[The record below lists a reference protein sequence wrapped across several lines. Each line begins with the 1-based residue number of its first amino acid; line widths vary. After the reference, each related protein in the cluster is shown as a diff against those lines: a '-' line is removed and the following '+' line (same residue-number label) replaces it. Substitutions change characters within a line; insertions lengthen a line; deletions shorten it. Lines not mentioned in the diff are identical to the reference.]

1 MWAAVSLSHY
11 GHCMIEMELLGV
23 QVELPSN
30 SPLLLLRE
38 ADGLGRVL
46 PVVIDTPEAHAIHR
60 GIEGIRLA
68 RPLTHDLIVNLL
80 DELEATVISVQVTE
94 LRERTF
100 FAEIELEVAG
110 QKQTISARP
119 SDAIAIAVRTETA
132 IYASEEVLAEAGQ
145 MIEGHDAEGDDGDPD
160 ELLDEFK
167 QFLDDVNPDD
177 F

>member
-1 MWAAVSLSHY
+1 
-11 GHCMIEMELLGV
+11 MIEMELLGV

-38 ADGLGRVL
+38 TEGQGRVL

-68 RPLTHDLIVNLL
+68 RPLTHDLLVTMLE
-80 DELEATVISVQVTE
+80 ELQATVIGVVVTE

-100 FAEIELEVAG
+100 FAEIELQGAG
-110 QKQTISARP
+110 ESRTISARP
-119 SDAIAIAVRTETA
+119 SDAIAIAVRTETP
-132 IYASEEVLAEAGQ
+132 IYASEDVLAEAGQ
-145 MIEGHDAEGDDGDPD
+145 VIEEHPPDGGSDNDPD

-167 QFLDDVNPDD
+167 QFLDDVSPDD

>member
-1 MWAAVSLSHY
+1 
-11 GHCMIEMELLGV
+11 MIEMELLGV

-38 ADGLGRVL
+38 TEGQGRVL
-46 PVVIDTPEAHAIHR
+46 PVVIDTPEAHASHR

-68 RPLTHDLIVNLL
+68 RPLTHDLLVTMLE
-80 DELEATVISVQVTE
+80 ELQATVIGVVVTE

-100 FAEIELEVAG
+100 FAEIELQVAG
-110 QKQTISARP
+110 ESRTISARP
-119 SDAIAIAVRTETA
+119 SDAIAIAVRTETP
-132 IYASEEVLAEAGQ
+132 IYASEDVLAEAGQ
-145 MIEGHDAEGDDGDPD
+145 VIEEHPPDGGSDNDPD

>member
-1 MWAAVSLSHY
+1 
-11 GHCMIEMELLGV
+11 MIEMELLGV

-167 QFLDDVNPDD
+167 QFLDDVNPDE

>member
-1 MWAAVSLSHY
+1 
-11 GHCMIEMELLGV
+11 MIEMELLGV

-68 RPLTHDLIVNLL
+68 RPLTHVLIVNLL

-94 LRERTF
+94 LRERTV

>member
-1 MWAAVSLSHY
+1 
-11 GHCMIEMELLGV
+11 MIEMELLGV

-38 ADGLGRVL
+38 TEGQGRVL

-68 RPLTHDLIVNLL
+68 RPLTHDLLVAMLEELQANIVGV
-80 DELEATVISVQVTE
+80 AVTE

-100 FAEIELEVAG
+100 FAEIELQVAG
-110 QKQTISARP
+110 ESRTISARP
-119 SDAIAIAVRTETA
+119 SDAMAIAVRTDTP
-132 IYASEEVLAEAGQ
+132 IFASEDVLAEAGQ
-145 MIEGHDAEGDDGDPD
+145 IIEEHGSDEDSESDPD

-167 QFLDDVNPDD
+167 QFLDDVNPGD
-177 F
+177 FGA

>member
-1 MWAAVSLSHY
+1 
-11 GHCMIEMELLGV
+11 MIEMELLGV

-38 ADGLGRVL
+38 TEGQGRVL

-68 RPLTHDLIVNLL
+68 RPLTHDLLVAMLE
-80 DELEATVISVQVTE
+80 ELQATIIGVVVTE

-100 FAEIELEVAG
+100 FAEIELQVGGEAR
-110 QKQTISARP
+110 TISARP
-119 SDAIAIAVRTETA
+119 SDAIAIAVRTDTP
-132 IYASEEVLAEAGQ
+132 IYASEDVLAEAGQ
-145 MIEGHDAEGDDGDPD
+145 VIEEHPSDGGSDNDPD

>member
-1 MWAAVSLSHY
+1 
-11 GHCMIEMELLGV
+11 MIEMELLGV

-38 ADGLGRVL
+38 TEGQGRVL

-68 RPLTHDLIVNLL
+68 RPLTHDLLVAMLEELQANIVG
-80 DELEATVISVQVTE
+80 VVVTE

-100 FAEIELEVAG
+100 FAEIELQVGGESR
-110 QKQTISARP
+110 TISARP
-119 SDAIAIAVRTETA
+119 SDAIAIAVRTDTP
-132 IYASEEVLAEAGQ
+132 IFASEDVLAEAGQ
-145 MIEGHDAEGDDGDPD
+145 IIEEHGSEEDSESDPD

-167 QFLDDVNPDD
+167 QFLDDVNPGD
-177 F
+177 FGA

>member
-1 MWAAVSLSHY
+1 
-11 GHCMIEMELLGV
+11 MIEMELLGV
-23 QVELPSN
+23 QGELPSN

-60 GIEGIRLA
+60 GIDGIRLA

>member
-1 MWAAVSLSHY
+1 
-11 GHCMIEMELLGV
+11 MIEMELLGV

-38 ADGLGRVL
+38 TEGQGRVL

-68 RPLTHDLIVNLL
+68 RPLTHDLLVTMLE
-80 DELEATVISVQVTE
+80 ELQATVIGVVVTE

-100 FAEIELEVAG
+100 FAEIELQVAG
-110 QKQTISARP
+110 ESRTISARP
-119 SDAIAIAVRTETA
+119 SDAIAIAVRTETP
-132 IYASEEVLAEAGQ
+132 IYASEDGLAEAGQ
-145 MIEGHDAEGDDGDPD
+145 VIEEHPPDGGSDNDPD

-167 QFLDDVNPDD
+167 QFLDDVSPDD

>member
-1 MWAAVSLSHY
+1 
-11 GHCMIEMELLGV
+11 MIEMELLGV

-80 DELEATVISVQVTE
+80 DELEATVISAVSYTH
-94 LRERTF
+94 LT
-100 FAEIELEVAG
+100 LP
-110 QKQTISARP
+110 TIYS
-119 SDAIAIAVRTETA
+119 V
-132 IYASEEVLAEAGQ
+132 
-145 MIEGHDAEGDDGDPD
+145 
-160 ELLDEFK
+160 
-167 QFLDDVNPDD
+167 
-177 F
+177 

>member
-1 MWAAVSLSHY
+1 
-11 GHCMIEMELLGV
+11 MIEMELLGV

-38 ADGLGRVL
+38 TGGQGRVL

-68 RPLTHDLIVNLL
+68 RPLTHDLLVTMLE
-80 DELEATVISVQVTE
+80 ELEVDIVGVVVTE

-100 FAEIELEVAG
+100 FAEIELKVDGESRTA
-110 QKQTISARP
+110 SARP
-119 SDAIAIAVRTETA
+119 SDAIAIAVRTDTP
-132 IYASEEVLAEAGQ
+132 IFASEDVLAEAGQ
-145 MIEGHDAEGDDGDPD
+145 IIEEHGSGDDSENDPD

-167 QFLDDVNPDD
+167 QFLDDVNPGD

>member
-1 MWAAVSLSHY
+1 
-11 GHCMIEMELLGV
+11 MIEMELLGV

-38 ADGLGRVL
+38 TEGQGRVL

-68 RPLTHDLIVNLL
+68 RPLTHDLLVTMLE
-80 DELEATVISVQVTE
+80 ELQATVIGVVVTE

-100 FAEIELEVAG
+100 FAEIELQVAG
-110 QKQTISARP
+110 ESRTISARP
-119 SDAIAIAVRTETA
+119 SDAIAIAVRTETP
-132 IYASEEVLAEAGQ
+132 IYASEDVLAEAGQ
-145 MIEGHDAEGDDGDPD
+145 VIEEHPPDGGSDNDPD

>member
-1 MWAAVSLSHY
+1 MV
-11 GHCMIEMELLGV
+11 G
-23 QVELPSN
+23 Q
-30 SPLLLLRE
+30 
-38 ADGLGRVL
+38 GRVL

-68 RPLTHDLIVNLL
+68 RPLTHDLLVTM
-80 DELEATVISVQVTE
+80 LEDLQATVTSVTVTE
-94 LRERTF
+94 LRERT

-110 QKQTISARP
+110 QRHSISARP
-119 SDAIAIAVRTETA
+119 SDAIAIAVRTETP

-145 MIEGHDAEGDDGDPD
+145 VIDTQSSDEEGNDPD

-167 QFLDDVNPDD
+167 QFLDDVSPDD

>member
-1 MWAAVSLSHY
+1 MV
-11 GHCMIEMELLGV
+11 EMELLGV

-38 ADGLGRVL
+38 MVGQGRVL

-68 RPLTHDLIVNLL
+68 RPLTHDLLVTM
-80 DELEATVISVQVTE
+80 LEDLQATVTSVTVTE

-110 QKQTISARP
+110 QRHSISARP
-119 SDAIAIAVRTETA
+119 SDAIAIAVRTETP
-132 IYASEEVLAEAGQ
+132 IYASDEVLAEAGQ
-145 MIEGHDAEGDDGDPD
+145 VIATHPSDEEGNDPD

-167 QFLDDVNPDD
+167 QFLDDVSPDD

>member
-1 MWAAVSLSHY
+1 
-11 GHCMIEMELLGV
+11 MIEMELLGV

-38 ADGLGRVL
+38 TEGQGRVL

-68 RPLTHDLIVNLL
+68 RPLTHDLLVTMLE
-80 DELEATVISVQVTE
+80 ELQANVIGVVVTE

-100 FAEIELEVAG
+100 FAEIELQVEG
-110 QKQTISARP
+110 ESCTISARP
-119 SDAIAIAVRTETA
+119 SDAIAIAVRTDTP
-132 IYASEEVLAEAGQ
+132 IFASEDVLAEAGQ
-145 MIEGHDAEGDDGDPD
+145 IIEEHGSEGDPDNDPD

-167 QFLDDVNPDD
+167 QFLDDVNPGD

>member
-1 MWAAVSLSHY
+1 
-11 GHCMIEMELLGV
+11 MIEMELLGV

-38 ADGLGRVL
+38 TEGQGRVL

-68 RPLTHDLIVNLL
+68 RPLTHDLLVTMLE
-80 DELEATVISVQVTE
+80 ELQATVIGVVVTE

-100 FAEIELEVAG
+100 FAEIELQVAG
-110 QKQTISARP
+110 ESRTISARP
-119 SDAIAIAVRTETA
+119 SDAIAIAVRTETP
-132 IYASEEVLAEAGQ
+132 IYASEDVLAEAGQ
-145 MIEGHDAEGDDGDPD
+145 VIEEHPPDGGSDNDPD
-160 ELLDEFK
+160 ALLDEFK
-167 QFLDDVNPDD
+167 QFLDDVSPDD

>member
-1 MWAAVSLSHY
+1 
-11 GHCMIEMELLGV
+11 MIEMELLGV

-38 ADGLGRVL
+38 TEGQGRVL

-68 RPLTHDLIVNLL
+68 RPLTHDLLVTMLE
-80 DELEATVISVQVTE
+80 ELQATVIGVVVTE

-100 FAEIELEVAG
+100 FAEIELQVAG
-110 QKQTISARP
+110 ESRTISARP
-119 SDAIAIAVRTETA
+119 SDAIAIAVRTDTP
-132 IYASEEVLAEAGQ
+132 IYASEDVLAEAGQ
-145 MIEGHDAEGDDGDPD
+145 VIEEHPSDGGSDNDPD

>member
-1 MWAAVSLSHY
+1 
-11 GHCMIEMELLGV
+11 MIEMELLGV

-80 DELEATVISVQVTE
+80 DELGARVISVQVTE

-119 SDAIAIAVRTETA
+119 SDAIAIAVRTATA

>member
-1 MWAAVSLSHY
+1 
-11 GHCMIEMELLGV
+11 MIEMELLGV

-38 ADGLGRVL
+38 TEGQGRVL

-68 RPLTHDLIVNLL
+68 RPLTHDLLVTMLE
-80 DELEATVISVQVTE
+80 ELQATVIGVVVTE
-94 LRERTF
+94 LRERSF
-100 FAEIELEVAG
+100 FAEIELQVAG
-110 QKQTISARP
+110 ESRTISARP
-119 SDAIAIAVRTETA
+119 SDAIAIAVRTETP
-132 IYASEEVLAEAGQ
+132 IYASEDVLAEAGQ
-145 MIEGHDAEGDDGDPD
+145 VIEEHPPDGGSDNDPD

-167 QFLDDVNPDD
+167 QFLDDVSPDD

>member
-1 MWAAVSLSHY
+1 
-11 GHCMIEMELLGV
+11 MIEMELLGV

-38 ADGLGRVL
+38 TEGQGRVL

-68 RPLTHDLIVNLL
+68 RPLTHDLLVTMLE
-80 DELEATVISVQVTE
+80 ELQATVIGVVVTE

-100 FAEIELEVAG
+100 FAEIELQVAG
-110 QKQTISARP
+110 ESRTISARP
-119 SDAIAIAVRTETA
+119 SDAIAIAVRTETP
-132 IYASEEVLAEAGQ
+132 IYASEDVLAEAGQ
-145 MIEGHDAEGDDGDPD
+145 VIEEQPPDGGSDNDPD

-167 QFLDDVNPDD
+167 QFLDDVSPDD

>member
-1 MWAAVSLSHY
+1 MV
-11 GHCMIEMELLGV
+11 EMELLGV

-38 ADGLGRVL
+38 MDGQGRVL

-68 RPLTHDLIVNLL
+68 RPLTHDLLVAMLE
-80 DELEATVISVQVTE
+80 ELQATVTAVTVTE
-94 LRERTF
+94 LREKTF
-100 FAEIELEVAG
+100 FAEIELDVGG
-110 QKQTISARP
+110 QSHSISARP
-119 SDAIAIAVRTETA
+119 SDAIAIAVRTDTP
-132 IYASEEVLAEAGQ
+132 IYASEEVLTEAGQ
-145 MIEGHDAEGDDGDPD
+145 VISAHPADEEHENDPD

-167 QFLDDVNPDD
+167 QFLDDVSPDD

>member
-1 MWAAVSLSHY
+1 
-11 GHCMIEMELLGV
+11 MIEMELLGV

-38 ADGLGRVL
+38 TEGQGRVL

-68 RPLTHDLIVNLL
+68 RPLTHDLLVTMLE
-80 DELEATVISVQVTE
+80 ELQATVIGVVVTE

-100 FAEIELEVAG
+100 FAEIELQVAG
-110 QKQTISARP
+110 ESRTISARP
-119 SDAIAIAVRTETA
+119 SDAIAIAVRTETP
-132 IYASEEVLAEAGQ
+132 IYASEDVLAEAGQ
-145 MIEGHDAEGDDGDPD
+145 VIEEHPPDGSSDNDPD

-167 QFLDDVNPDD
+167 QFLDDVSPDD

>member
-1 MWAAVSLSHY
+1 
-11 GHCMIEMELLGV
+11 MIEMELLGV

-80 DELEATVISVQVTE
+80 DVLQATVIRVQVTE

>member
-1 MWAAVSLSHY
+1 
-11 GHCMIEMELLGV
+11 MIEMELLGV

-38 ADGLGRVL
+38 TEGQGRVL

-68 RPLTHDLIVNLL
+68 RPLTHDLLVTMLE
-80 DELEATVISVQVTE
+80 ELQATVIGVVVTE

-100 FAEIELEVAG
+100 FAEIELQVAG
-110 QKQTISARP
+110 ESRTISARP
-119 SDAIAIAVRTETA
+119 SDAIAIAVRTDTP
-132 IYASEEVLAEAGQ
+132 IYASEDVLAEAGQ
-145 MIEGHDAEGDDGDPD
+145 VIEEHASDGGSDNDPD

>member
-1 MWAAVSLSHY
+1 
-11 GHCMIEMELLGV
+11 MIEMELLGV

-38 ADGLGRVL
+38 TEGQGRVL

-68 RPLTHDLIVNLL
+68 RPLTHDLLVTMLE
-80 DELEATVISVQVTE
+80 ELQATVIGVVVTE

-100 FAEIELEVAG
+100 FAEIELQVAG
-110 QKQTISARP
+110 ESRTISARP
-119 SDAIAIAVRTETA
+119 SDAVAIAVRTETP
-132 IYASEEVLAEAGQ
+132 IYASEDVLAEAGQ
-145 MIEGHDAEGDDGDPD
+145 VIEEHPPDGGSDNDPD

-167 QFLDDVNPDD
+167 QFLDDVSPDD

>member
-1 MWAAVSLSHY
+1 
-11 GHCMIEMELLGV
+11 MIEMELLGV

-38 ADGLGRVL
+38 TEGQGRVL

-68 RPLTHDLIVNLL
+68 RPLTHDLLVTMLE
-80 DELEATVISVQVTE
+80 ELQATVIGVVVTE

-100 FAEIELEVAG
+100 FAEIELQVAG
-110 QKQTISARP
+110 ESRTISARP
-119 SDAIAIAVRTETA
+119 SDAIAIAVRTETP
-132 IYASEEVLAEAGQ
+132 IYASEDVLAEAGQ
-145 MIEGHDAEGDDGDPD
+145 VIEEPPPDGGSDNDPD

-167 QFLDDVNPDD
+167 QFLDDVSPDD

>member
-1 MWAAVSLSHY
+1 
-11 GHCMIEMELLGV
+11 MIEMELLGV

-38 ADGLGRVL
+38 TEGQGRVL

-68 RPLTHDLIVNLL
+68 RPLTHDLLVTMLE
-80 DELEATVISVQVTE
+80 ELHATVVGVVVTE

-100 FAEIELEVAG
+100 FAEIELQVAG
-110 QKQTISARP
+110 ESRTISARP
-119 SDAIAIAVRTETA
+119 SDAIAIAVRTDTP

-145 MIEGHDAEGDDGDPD
+145 VIEEHPADGSSENDPD

-167 QFLDDVNPDD
+167 EFLDGVNPDD

>member
-1 MWAAVSLSHY
+1 
-11 GHCMIEMELLGV
+11 MIEMELLGV

-38 ADGLGRVL
+38 TEGQGRVL

-68 RPLTHDLIVNLL
+68 RPLTHDLLVTMLE
-80 DELEATVISVQVTE
+80 ELQATVIGVVVTE

-100 FAEIELEVAG
+100 FAEIELQVAG
-110 QKQTISARP
+110 ESRTISARP
-119 SDAIAIAVRTETA
+119 SDAIAIAVRTDTP
-132 IYASEEVLAEAGQ
+132 IYASEDVLAEAGQ
-145 MIEGHDAEGDDGDPD
+145 VIEEHPSDGGSDNDPD

-167 QFLDDVNPDD
+167 QF
-177 F
+177 

>member
-1 MWAAVSLSHY
+1 
-11 GHCMIEMELLGV
+11 MIEMELLGV

-38 ADGLGRVL
+38 TEGQGRVL

-68 RPLTHDLIVNLL
+68 RPLTHDLLVTMLE
-80 DELEATVISVQVTE
+80 ELEATIIGVVVTE

-100 FAEIELEVAG
+100 FAEIELQVAG
-110 QKQTISARP
+110 ESRTISARP
-119 SDAIAIAVRTETA
+119 SDAIAIAVRTETP
-132 IYASEEVLAEAGQ
+132 IYASEDVLAEAGQ
-145 MIEGHDAEGDDGDPD
+145 VIEEHPPDGGSDNDPD

-167 QFLDDVNPDD
+167 QFLDDVSPDD